1 MGHTVNMFCQTLKW
15 LILSCSRWCL
25 RWKVVIAMDTWWLA
39 CFQDTSDWPGWVTR
53 HGKILKSGWIL
64 QCSLFIKYISQSF
77 QMKHVQ
83 PGIGPAGRSGYRSWM
98 DWASPLISAKKN
110 KKLKWRCLIIVVLIA
125 KYTVWNRNRR
135 RQANATCDVQTT
147 SETMLHCP
155 HAQREHLQSLRIIPW
170 SQNIN

>member
-53 HGKILKSGWIL
+53 HKILKSGWIL

-83 PGIGPAGRSGYRSWM
+83 PGIDPAGRSGYRSWM
-98 DWASPLISAKKN
+98 DWASPLISAKK
-110 KKLKWRCLIIVVLIA
+110 KKSHYCGTQSEIETGGVRLTLRVMFRPPVRQCCIVH
-125 KYTVWNRNRR
+125 
-135 RQANATCDVQTT
+135 
-147 SETMLHCP
+147 MH
-155 HAQREHLQSLRIIPW
+155 RE
-170 SQNIN
+170 NICSHYASFPGVRT